1 MSNRPI
7 QPAKTRPVEG
17 QRPDE
22 AVDLLLDRQLDPD
35 RRRALLQD
43 LSGNAAAS
51 QELASLRATVALFDD
66 PIDTPDMSADILAE
80 LERRRAFRPARR
92 RLLIRV
98 GRVAVAACLVLTVGA
113 VALVR
118 QHAPALDPTPAPAP
132 ISAVV
137 ESSHSELAG
146 LIGSTVEIAGRLA
159 SGIQPMVASASS
171 RESYVAAADVRDRGQ
186 RTGLSTGPSTG
197 SNTGHGASP
206 EVIARAIPLRF
217 FMDASAPAAATSFD
231 DDRVFIYTPAPN
243 PQRPGLLIDADGR
256 VVTLGDPSGLGIPSR
271 AGHYGV
277 DINGVWNRPNTPP
290 SSAGSDFADGFP
302 IPGREH

>member
-7 QPAKTRPVEG
+7 QPAKNRPVEG

-22 AVDLLLDRQLDPD
+22 AVDLLLDRQLDPE

-92 RLLIRV
+92 RLLIRA

-118 QHAPALDPTPAPAP
+118 QHAPALDPTPAPTP

-171 RESYVAAADVRDRGQ
+171 RESYLTAADFRD
-186 RTGLSTGPSTG
+186 TGPRTGPSI
-197 SNTGHGASP
+197 GHGASP
-206 EVIARAIPLRF
+206 EMIARAIPIRF

-243 PQRPGLLIDADGR
+243 PRRPGLLIDADGR
-256 VVTLGDPSGLGIPSR
+256 IVTLGDPSGLGIPSR
-271 AGHYGV
+271 AGPSGV

-290 SSAGSDFADGFP
+290 RSAGSDFSDGFP